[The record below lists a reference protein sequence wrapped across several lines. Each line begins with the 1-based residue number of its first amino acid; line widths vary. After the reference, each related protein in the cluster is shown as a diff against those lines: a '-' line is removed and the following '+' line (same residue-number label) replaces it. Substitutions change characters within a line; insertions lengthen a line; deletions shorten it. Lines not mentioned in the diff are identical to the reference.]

1 MLETLF
7 PARYFFP
14 FIKRFLSIR
23 YIVPFVSTLSVH
35 LILSFFRFNASILF
49 MYFFFLS
56 FQAVIVVA
64 SFHSRQ
70 FLYRPFVD
78 MFDVLQL
85 VSLVCY
91 FLPLVSTIPPLVTSF
106 LSFQLLPSVCCQVVH
121 FHTSVLPFHLS
132 VSICYFFPFALPLS
146 VRLLLELFRCIFFLS
161 FVASFL
167 PFQIFPSVRSIL
179 RFNSFLSFV
188 TAFLSFQLNPFIHY
202 FLPFVS
208 TLCFH
213 SFLSSV
219 RFNSDI
225 LFVTSLRFSRSCGYV
240 CPSVSPL

>member
-49 MYFFFLS
+49 MYFFLS

-85 VSLVCY
+85 VSFVCY

-121 FHTSVLPFHLS
+121 CVASVLTFKLS
-132 VSICYFFPFALPLS
+132 VPICYFFPFVLPLTVS
-146 VRLLLELFRCIFFLS
+146 
-161 FVASFL
+161 
-167 PFQIFPSVRSIL
+167 
-179 RFNSFLSFV
+179 
-188 TAFLSFQLNPFIHY
+188 
-202 FLPFVS
+202 PFVS
-208 TLCFH
+208 
-213 SFLSSV
+213 
-219 RFNSDI
+219 
-225 LFVTSLRFSRSCGYV
+225 
-240 CPSVSPL
+240 

>member
-1 MLETLF
+1 MSWNNTEGLRAYQSVESIMLETLI

-106 LSFQLLPSVCCQVVH
+106 LLFQLLPSVCCQVVH
-121 FHTSVLPFHLS
+121 FVTSVSPQHLHLLLLPFCVTSYSPFVTWTLS
-132 VSICYFFPFALPLS
+132 LQL
-146 VRLLLELFRCIFFLS
+146 
-161 FVASFL
+161 
-167 PFQIFPSVRSIL
+167 FPSFFTS
-179 RFNSFLSFV
+179 
-188 TAFLSFQLNPFIHY
+188 FLSFQLFPFIRY
-202 FLPFVS
+202 FLFSFHLSPFI
-208 TLCFH
+208 
-213 SFLSSV
+213 
-219 RFNSDI
+219 R
-225 LFVTSLRFSRSCGYV
+225 
-240 CPSVSPL
+240 